1 VTNLRAPRGTKD
13 ILPPESHLW
22 HEIERTIDEVA
33 RLFGY
38 DEIRTPTFEQSA
50 LFKRSVGEETDI
62 VSKEMYL
69 FNDKG
74 GEEMALRPE
83 LTASVVRAAI
93 EHNLINQPG
102 ALQRLYYNS
111 APMFRYERPQM
122 GRQRQFHQFGVEL
135 LGAASPL
142 ADLQVIAFALAVYK
156 KLGFSNF
163 HLRLNTL
170 GNKASRAV
178 WNEKL
183 PEDHSSH
190 KDGLSEDSKRR
201 LETNTLRVL
210 DSKNE
215 GDKAIVANAP
225 SILDYLDAEDK
236 AHFDELQ
243 ELLKASEISYSI
255 EPTLVRGLDYYS
267 RTVFELTS
275 SDLGSQ
281 DALCGGGRY
290 DGLIEQLGGP
300 KIPAVGFAA
309 GVERLVIVLQKLRGT
324 EITSPTP
331 DCYIVL
337 QTQSGKPALIEL
349 ASGLRNRGYS
359 VVYDLQ
365 GRSLK
370 AQMREADKSGS
381 KHVIIIGEGEL
392 AEGNAT
398 LKNMVTGEERKKNI
412 AILAN
417 SVILS

>member
-1 VTNLRAPRGTKD
+1 VNLRAPRGTKD
-13 ILPPESHLW
+13 IYAPESYLW
-22 HEIERTIDEVA
+22 QEIERTVDEVA

-38 DEIRTPTFEQSA
+38 DEIRTPIFEQVA

-69 FNDKG
+69 FTDKG
-74 GEEMALRPE
+74 GEDMALRPE
-83 LTASVVRAAI
+83 LTASVVRSVI
-93 EHNLINQPG
+93 EHNLISQPG

-122 GRQRQFHQFGVEL
+122 GRQRQFHQFGVEV
-135 LGAASPL
+135 LGSSSPL
-142 ADLQVIAFALAVYK
+142 ADLQVIAFALAIYK

-170 GNKASRAV
+170 GSKESRAV
-178 WNEKL
+178 WKEKL
-183 PEDHSSH
+183 HSYLSSH
-190 KDGLSEDSKRR
+190 IDGLSEESKRR

-225 SILDYLDAEDK
+225 SILDYLNDEDK
-236 AHFDELQ
+236 SHFEELQ

-300 KIPAVGFAA
+300 KTPAVGFAA
-309 GVERLVIVLQKLRGT
+309 GVERLVIVLQKLRGA
-324 EITSPTP
+324 EITTPRP
-331 DCYIVL
+331 DCYIAL
-337 QTQSGKPALIEL
+337 QTRQGKKALIEL
-349 ASGLRNRGYS
+349 ASGLRGRGYS
-359 VVYDLQ
+359 VIYDLQ
-365 GRSLK
+365 SRSMK
-370 AQMREADKSGS
+370 AQMREADKLNSRY
-381 KHVIIIGEGEL
+381 VIIIGEGEL
-392 AEGNAT
+392 AEGKAT
-398 LKNMVTGEERKKNI
+398 IKNMQNGEEHKENI

-417 SVILS
+417 ELTLS